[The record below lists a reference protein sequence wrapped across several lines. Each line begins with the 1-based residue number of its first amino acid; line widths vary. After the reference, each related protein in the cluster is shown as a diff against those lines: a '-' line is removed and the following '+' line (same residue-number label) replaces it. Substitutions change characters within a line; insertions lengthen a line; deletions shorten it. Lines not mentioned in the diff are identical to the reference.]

1 GQREMKVLIVDDCR
15 TTRKLL
21 SFYIKAK
28 GFDVATAEN
37 GLDAMSKVAQG
48 DINMIITD
56 LNMPF
61 MDGIELIKTLKADP
75 SRAHIPVLMVTTE
88 KDAEEKKRAYD
99 AGVNG
104 FMMKPV
110 SSDDVVKNVK
120 NIMKNIFGEEA

>member
-1 GQREMKVLIVDDCR
+1 MKVLIVDDCR

-21 SFYIKAK
+21 GFYIKSK
-28 GFDVATAEN
+28 GFDVTTAEN

-48 DINMIITD
+48 GVNVIITD

-75 SRAHIPVLMVTTE
+75 SCSHIPVLMVTTE
-88 KDAEEKKRAYD
+88 RDAEEKKKAYE

-104 FMMKPV
+104 FLMKPV
-110 SSDDVVKNVK
+110 SSEDVVKNIK
-120 NIMKNIFGEEA
+120 SIMQKIFKEDA

>member
-1 GQREMKVLIVDDCR
+1 MKVLIVDDCR

-21 SFYIKAK
+21 SFYIRSK

-37 GLDAMSKVAQG
+37 GLDAMSKVAGG

-75 SRAHIPVLMVTTE
+75 SCAHIPVLMVTTE
-88 KDAEEKKRAYD
+88 KDTDDKKRAYE

-104 FMMKPV
+104 FMTKPV
-110 SSDDVVKNVK
+110 SSEDVVKNVK
-120 NIMKNIFGEEA
+120 IIMKNIFGEEA

>member
-1 GQREMKVLIVDDCR
+1 MKVLIVDDCR

-21 SFYIKAK
+21 SFYIKSK

-88 KDAEEKKRAYD
+88 KDAEEKKRAYA

-110 SSDDVVKNVK
+110 SSDDVVKNVR

>member
-1 GQREMKVLIVDDCR
+1 MKVLIVDDCR